1 MKPRPAANRRGSNVE
16 SKNPSLCG
24 RQQIKIIDA
33 DVVGEARAF
42 TKEKRAIAY
51 ANGQTTPIQND
62 NTDI

>member
-1 MKPRPAANRRGSNVE
+1 VE